1 MHAHRLCSWHS
12 VLPVQ
17 FATSAAKLSSIG
29 HKSNH
34 TKPFSF
40 LSLIKT
46 RAKGVVESMGNYVE
60 LHADKRRGMMDI
72 SDIGVEAMIHWI
84 GPPLAWADKLGEA
97 SLDRVFGGKG
107 R

>member
-46 RAKGVVESMGNYVE
+46 RAEGVVESMGNYVE
-60 LHADKRRGMMDI
+60 LHADQRRGMMDI
-72 SDIGVEAMIHWI
+72 SDSRGNDS
-84 GPPLAWADKLGEA
+84 LDSADKLGEA

>member
-46 RAKGVVESMGNYVE
+46 RAEGVVESMGNYVE
-60 LHADKRRGMMDI
+60 LHADKRRGRM
-72 SDIGVEAMIHWI
+72 DIGVEAMIHWI